1 MISKLF
7 VLLFWLVPA
16 FAAPDPDIIVL
27 GKLDK
32 SWSQRFLD
40 HLRAVMVRNVLPDPY
55 ARTLDK
61 PVVFEL
67 GDSLLGVSGPGQE
80 WLRSFQ
86 ELFRVDMA
94 QSRFAVVLDR
104 LDYKIEKFDAAVLP
118 RPLPA
123 GVEWLTSHGVEGLEL
138 GAGRMSLQV
147 TLATRG
153 APVTFEVG
161 LVNPRIVLRD
171 MVVPLT
177 TVWRSSVDASAL
189 NVELEQVDL
198 RQTLQTMREHP
209 EKVEVRI
216 EDIIVPDV
224 AFRVGNRTVRL
235 APERLRQLVFG
246 RQEEFKRLLLDLMA
260 TRNQEVLADITGDE
274 VLAFPLSR
282 DYYIAGEK
290 LVLSSAATLDSLDAP
305 DGFVRATMSGVLCVP
320 KDATDLASCRQLAPR
335 NPRPVRAGRDLVASE
350 RTLREEIIQRRADIL
365 VSVSE
370 PFVNQALA
378 AAIKA
383 GLMDEAFEEAGDV
396 ELAPGGALARLD
408 RAGDVFEGYLHVK
421 NRLTGWDRRLTGRS
435 EVRFPVLISVKIRLD
450 NLNGVPAVV
459 VEVVD
464 AQASRN
470 LLLRGLSSEGMPSTV
485 ARVPRFRDK
494 VIDKIQASLRKF
506 KGTRIVEMPLP
517 FLQGTFLTRTE
528 LVGDGHGRAQ
538 ARVRVD
544 DKVSIP

>member
-1 MISKLF
+1 
-7 VLLFWLVPA
+7 
-16 FAAPDPDIIVL
+16 
-27 GKLDK
+27 
-32 SWSQRFLD
+32 
-40 HLRAVMVRNVLPDPY
+40 
-55 ARTLDK
+55 
-61 PVVFEL
+61 
-67 GDSLLGVSGPGQE
+67 
-80 WLRSFQ
+80 
-86 ELFRVDMA
+86 
-94 QSRFAVVLDR
+94 
-104 LDYKIEKFDAAVLP
+104 
-118 RPLPA
+118 
-123 GVEWLTSHGVEGLEL
+123 
-138 GAGRMSLQV
+138 
-147 TLATRG
+147 
-153 APVTFEVG
+153 
-161 LVNPRIVLRD
+161 
-171 MVVPLT
+171 
-177 TVWRSSVDASAL
+177 
-189 NVELEQVDL
+189 
-198 RQTLQTMREHP
+198 
-209 EKVEVRI
+209 
-216 EDIIVPDV
+216 
-224 AFRVGNRTVRL
+224 
-235 APERLRQLVFG
+235 
-246 RQEEFKRLLLDLMA
+246 
-260 TRNQEVLADITGDE
+260 
-274 VLAFPLSR
+274 
-282 DYYIAGEK
+282 
-290 LVLSSAATLDSLDAP
+290 
-305 DGFVRATMSGVLCVP
+305 
-320 KDATDLASCRQLAPR
+320 
-335 NPRPVRAGRDLVASE
+335 VRAGRDLVASE